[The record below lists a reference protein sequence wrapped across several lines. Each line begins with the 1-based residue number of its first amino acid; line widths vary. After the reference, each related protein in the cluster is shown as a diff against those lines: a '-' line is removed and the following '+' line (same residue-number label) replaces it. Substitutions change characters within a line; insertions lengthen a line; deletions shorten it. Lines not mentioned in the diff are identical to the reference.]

1 LIYAPQ
7 VSSPISINSR
17 AKAEPLKF
25 IADYYIS
32 KDKLNKSSN
41 HKKNKEK
48 INNNSKN
55 KLKHEKNNSKNASV
69 FDIIKDINI
78 SKSNNLSNA
87 NNDLEKQLSKFKG
100 KIINGNISSQSRNK
114 SKNNNMDNTKNDSST
129 KKSSKQNLRYKSD
142 NNSISSTSRIK
153 KSNRKI
159 KYNNNQNYQK
169 EKYSMNNKFK
179 NKITNN
185 SISNPDAYYNSDLTS
200 FRKKPH
206 KKAISLNKKNK
217 KEFLAQSQKS
227 VKTKIFIKNKLNNS
241 KSKRYNSSMNI
252 NGIENNNYDDKYIL
266 YNDTTSNENYPNYFY
281 TSNSSTKR
289 MRRFKNNSMSRAT
302 ERKYY

>member
-1 LIYAPQ
+1 
-7 VSSPISINSR
+7 
-17 AKAEPLKF
+17 
-25 IADYYIS
+25 
-32 KDKLNKSSN
+32 
-41 HKKNKEK
+41 
-48 INNNSKN
+48 
-55 KLKHEKNNSKNASV
+55 
-69 FDIIKDINI
+69 
-78 SKSNNLSNA
+78 
-87 NNDLEKQLSKFKG
+87 
-100 KIINGNISSQSRNK
+100 
-114 SKNNNMDNTKNDSST
+114 MDNTKNDSST

-227 VKTKIFIKNKLNNS
+227 VKTKISIKNKLNNS

-266 YNDTTSNENYPNYFY
+266 YMILLLMKIILIIFIHQIVL
-281 TSNSSTKR
+281 
-289 MRRFKNNSMSRAT
+289 
-302 ERKYY
+302 RKG